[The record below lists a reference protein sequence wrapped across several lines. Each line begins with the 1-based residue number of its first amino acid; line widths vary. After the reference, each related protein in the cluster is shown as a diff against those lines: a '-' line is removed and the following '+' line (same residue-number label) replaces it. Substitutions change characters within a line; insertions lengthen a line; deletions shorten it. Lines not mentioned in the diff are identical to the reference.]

1 MPSLARTTAF
11 SFDAFML
18 RVSRAPL
25 TAGGTLS
32 PTLSMAGA
40 TRGVERCQPDLVASV
55 IYMPR
60 DLPIELSTPSESAV
74 TSPKRMSPAP
84 NPRHLSVISSEKPLT
99 RGQVANRLGLSIST
113 VRRFEGSRLH
123 PTIDSDD
130 VRWFNEREV
139 ASLAA
144 ELANGTTKMAGRAMK
159 TSPVLDVNFIHPSH
173 CSAWIVT
180 QRGSLPHRICYRQ

>member
-1 MPSLARTTAF
+1 
-11 SFDAFML
+11 
-18 RVSRAPL
+18 
-25 TAGGTLS
+25 
-32 PTLSMAGA
+32 MAGA
-40 TRGVERCQPDLVASV
+40 TRGVERCQPDLVGSV

-130 VRWFNEREV
+130 VRWYRSDRGDLF
-139 ASLAA
+139 AA
-144 ELANGTTKMAGRAMK
+144 NLK
-159 TSPVLDVNFIHPSH
+159 SVIHPCRKQH
-173 CSAWIVT
+173 RHVLTYLNSAIHAAL
-180 QRGSLPHRICYRQ
+180 RGRKTPSLIAAA